1 MLVEEYFYNVYNSRN
16 LRIHKI
22 MNSNCLR
29 VLIAWKRHHDH
40 VNSYKGNHLVGVGLD
55 LRGLVYYLN
64 GRKHGDTEVG
74 MALER

>member
-1 MLVEEYFYNVYNSRN
+1 MNILWVCIQDLADLDLEIPSFLSVLVWVS
-16 LRIHKI
+16 II
-22 MNSNCLR
+22 
-29 VLIAWKRHHDH
+29 VKRHHDH

-55 LRGLVYYLN
+55 LRGLVCYLN